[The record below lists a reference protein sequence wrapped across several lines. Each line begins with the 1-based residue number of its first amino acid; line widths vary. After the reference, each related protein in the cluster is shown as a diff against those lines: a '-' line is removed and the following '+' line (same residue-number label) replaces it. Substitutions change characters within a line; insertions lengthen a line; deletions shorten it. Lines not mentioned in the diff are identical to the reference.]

1 MFRVLHKRNSRN
13 NALSEH
19 EGAHTEV
26 HLLTLSATLMHI
38 REELT
43 MDTPYVSHFAKNRGK
58 TGKSTARMQMKVNS
72 NK

>member
-1 MFRVLHKRNSRN
+1 MFRVFHKRNSGN

-26 HLLTLSATLMHI
+26 HLLMLSIIPIHI
-38 REELT
+38 KRELT
-43 MDTPYVSHFAKNRGK
+43 IDTPYVSHFAKNRGK